1 MMSMS
6 LPFDD
11 ISLSFTSPLWVW
23 QGKGAWYFLTLPE
36 AAAHE
41 VQFFAS
47 DHKARP
53 RRGFGSLRVRVT
65 VLEGDEEGDA
75 HSWQT
80 SIFPDKARGSY
91 LLPIKAAIRAR
102 HHLQEGDNVSVRL
115 QLID

>member
-1 MMSMS
+1 MTI
-6 LPFDD
+6 PFGD
-11 ISLSFTSPLWVW
+11 ISLTFTSPLWVW
-23 QGKGAWYFLTLPE
+23 QGKGAWYFLTLPQD
-36 AAAHE
+36 AANE
-41 VQFFAS
+41 VRFFTS
-47 DHKARP
+47 DHRARP

-65 VLEGDEEGDA
+65 VVHDEDDG

-102 HHLQEGDNVSVRL
+102 YHLQEGDDVSVRL

>member
-1 MMSMS
+1 MTI
-6 LPFDD
+6 PFGD
-11 ISLSFTSPLWVW
+11 ISLTFTSPLWVW
-23 QGKGAWYFLTLPE
+23 QGKGAWYFLTLPQD
-36 AAAHE
+36 AADE
-41 VQFFAS
+41 VRFFTSHHMAG
-47 DHKARP
+47 P

-65 VLEGDEEGDA
+65 VGAGDEDEH

-102 HHLQEGDNVSVRL
+102 YHLQEGDEVSVRL